1 MQNDVTFKGGRNGL
15 WLVVNETIDFADTFE
30 QLKSKLEAA
39 RDFFATAAA
48 EVYVP
53 AAQSLFTLEQKKQ
66 MIDLFK
72 QYGLVWREEP
82 FPRQPLKRQ
91 PDHAADEDD
100 TLIIN
105 RTLRNG
111 QEIVHGGT
119 VVVMGDVNPGA
130 KIIAGGDI
138 IIHGTCRGVAHA
150 GALGN
155 TEATITAD
163 RLLASQLRIA
173 MLIARAPDEQ
183 DDPQYME
190 TARIKDGMLLIE
202 PASKDRRVSYNG

>member
-1 MQNDVTFKGGRNGL
+1 MQNNVVFKGGKNGL
-15 WLVVNETIDFADTFE
+15 RLVINKSVDFADIFE

-39 RDFFATAAA
+39 GDFFAKTTA

-53 AAQSLFTLEQKKQ
+53 SAASLFTSEQQKQ
-66 MIDLFK
+66 IMNLFK
-72 QYGLVWREEP
+72 QYGLVWRDEP
-82 FPRQPLKRQ
+82 SPEQQQKQ
-91 PDHAADEDD
+91 QTDNAGDENC

-111 QEIVHGGT
+111 QEIIHGGT

-155 TEATITAD
+155 TDATITAG
-163 RLLASQLRIA
+163 RLLAPQLRIA
-173 MLIARAPDEQ
+173 TLIARAPDKLDE
-183 DDPQYME
+183 PQHME
-190 TARIKDGMLLIE
+190 TARIKDGMVLIE
-202 PASKDRRVSYNG
+202 PANKDRRVSYNG